1 MHVLYSTSLRKW
13 YENSE
18 LTTQKMWGIG
28 AVAMVIQP
36 EKGMMSQSA
45 SISPLLI
52 VDDTIVWS
60 NGHWTDC
67 YVLVECS
74 AWREQDGYGFDA
86 LHVVLEAYA
95 SDTWWEQLVHENR
108 DGTGLHGHGRYP
120 RHMRCSGGI
129 CMFCAFKTRLT
140 RELRPKV

>member
-1 MHVLYSTSLRKW
+1 
-13 YENSE
+13 
-18 LTTQKMWGIG
+18 
-28 AVAMVIQP
+28 MVIQP

-74 AWREQDGYGFDA
+74 ARHEQDGYGFDA

-95 SDTWWEQLVHENR
+95 SDTW
-108 DGTGLHGHGRYP
+108 
-120 RHMRCSGGI
+120 
-129 CMFCAFKTRLT
+129 
-140 RELRPKV
+140 